1 MLDMKMETFLAVC
14 EWMNFTKAAESLH
27 ITQPA
32 VSQQIHALEEH
43 YGAKIFRYEAKKML
57 LTEAGELLFQAT
69 VTMKH
74 DNHTLQENIHNIKT
88 AENRF
93 YFGATLTICE
103 FVMAR
108 KLAHFLKSFPN
119 RQVRMVE
126 GNTKELLERL
136 KKGEIDFAVVEG
148 NFSKKEFDYQVFSSE
163 RYLPVCS
170 KDYPFEVQPCKLEDL
185 LNQRIITREKGS
197 GTRDILEKNLE
208 ARNLSIEDFKF
219 VTEIG
224 GMNAIKSLV
233 AEGCGIT
240 FLYEAAVIEEL
251 KEGSLAEIKLDDF
264 QVTHDFNIIWN
275 KGSMFAEEYRKIALV
290 LR

>member
-14 EWMNFTKAAESLH
+14 QWMNFTKAAESLH

-32 VSQQIHALEEH
+32 VSQQIHALEEY
-43 YGAKIFRYEAKKML
+43 YGAKLFHYEGKKMMV
-57 LTEAGELLFQAT
+57 TEAGRILYQAT
-69 VTMKH
+69 ATMKQ
-74 DNHTLQENIHNIKT
+74 DNHTLQEQIRNIET

-108 KLAHFLKSFPN
+108 KLVYFLKAFPN

-148 NFSKKEFDYQVFSSE
+148 NFSKKEFDYQVFSTE

-170 KDYPFEVQPCKLEDL
+170 KDYLFKKEPHGLIEL
-185 LNQRIITREKGS
+185 LNERIITREKGS

-208 ARNLSIEDFKF
+208 ARNLSIEDFQF

-251 KEGSLAEIKLDDF
+251 SEGSLVEIKLDDF

-275 KGSMFAEEYRKIALV
+275 KGSMFAEQYREIGLV